1 MTDAHRAPH
10 RAFVALGSN
19 LGDRWANLVTGV
31 AQLPDRSGPLPGVRD
46 RAGRRPSRQ
55 ARDLNMVVEL
65 RTLAPPL
72 ELLAAAQRAET
83 VAGRTRTVRWGPRT
97 LDVDILLI
105 DDLAIDVPGFQVPH
119 PRMWERGFVLVPLA
133 DLAPE
138 IVGGR
143 LDDEMRAGVAVA
155 GTLAPRLLAL
165 DQGSQGL

>member
-1 MTDAHRAPH
+1 
-10 RAFVALGSN
+10 
-19 LGDRWANLVTGV
+19 
-31 AQLPDRSGPLPGVRD
+31 
-46 RAGRRPSRQ
+46 
-55 ARDLNMVVEL
+55 MVVEL
-65 RTLAPPL
+65 RTSAPPL

-83 VAGRTRTVRWGPRT
+83 VAGRARNVRWGPRT

-105 DDLAIDVPGFQVPH
+105 DDLVIDVPGFQVPH
-119 PRMWERGFVLVPLA
+119 PRMWQRGFVLMPLA

-165 DQGSQGL
+165 DQNSQGQ